1 MQRIDQEPPRL
12 DGTRDQAVRPRGL
25 TASEVATLLG
35 RSRSWFYAH
44 RDRLEAAGFPK
55 PNRITG
61 RWDRVAIDT
70 WCDRFDAL

>member
-1 MQRIDQEPPRL
+1 MQPTKEVADAGIRPVEPFL
-12 DGTRDQAVRPRGL
+12 ARGL
-25 TASEVATLLG
+25 TAAEVAKLLG

-61 RWDRVAIDT
+61 RWDRRAVDR
-70 WCDRFDAL
+70 WCDRFGGG